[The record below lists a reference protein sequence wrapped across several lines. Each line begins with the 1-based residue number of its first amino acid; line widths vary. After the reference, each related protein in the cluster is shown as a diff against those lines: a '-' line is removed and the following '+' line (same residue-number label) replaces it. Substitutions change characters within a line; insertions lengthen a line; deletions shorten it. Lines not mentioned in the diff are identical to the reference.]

1 MSPSQY
7 YMDQARGGGVLDR
20 EEPPPEFQPDAG
32 SIQAP
37 ETGRCG
43 SMSELTKAVT
53 DESFRQDVLEA
64 PGPVL
69 VDFWAEWCG
78 PCKAVGPILDELA
91 RDYAGKLTV
100 AKVNIDDNP
109 VTPNEYAVRGIP
121 TMLLFRDGKLLDQKV
136 GAMPKSAL
144 KDWIADKLGE

>member
-1 MSPSQY
+1 M
-7 YMDQARGGGVLDR
+7 LDR
-20 EEPPPEFQPDAG
+20 EEAPPEFKLDAG
-32 SIQAP
+32 PIRAP
-37 ETGRCG
+37 EARRSSG
-43 SMSELTKAVT
+43 MSELTKAVT

-91 RDYAGKLTV
+91 KDYAGKLTV

-121 TMLLFRDGKLLDQKV
+121 TMLLFRDGKLLDAKV

-144 KDWIADKLGE
+144 KDWIAGQIEE

>member
-1 MSPSQY
+1 
-7 YMDQARGGGVLDR
+7 
-20 EEPPPEFQPDAG
+20 
-32 SIQAP
+32 
-37 ETGRCG
+37 
-43 SMSELTKAVT
+43 MSELTKAVT
-53 DESFRQDVLEA
+53 DESFKQDVLEA
-64 PGPVL
+64 PGAVL

-91 RDYAGKLTV
+91 KDYAGKLTV

-136 GAMPKSAL
+136 GAMPKGAL
-144 KDWIADKLGE
+144 KDWIAGKLEGE

>member
-1 MSPSQY
+1 
-7 YMDQARGGGVLDR
+7 
-20 EEPPPEFQPDAG
+20 
-32 SIQAP
+32 
-37 ETGRCG
+37 
-43 SMSELTKAVT
+43 MSELTKAVT

-91 RDYAGKLTV
+91 KEYEGKLTV

-121 TMLLFRDGKLLDQKV
+121 TMLLFRDGKLLDKKV

-144 KDWIADKLGE
+144 KDWIAGQLEE